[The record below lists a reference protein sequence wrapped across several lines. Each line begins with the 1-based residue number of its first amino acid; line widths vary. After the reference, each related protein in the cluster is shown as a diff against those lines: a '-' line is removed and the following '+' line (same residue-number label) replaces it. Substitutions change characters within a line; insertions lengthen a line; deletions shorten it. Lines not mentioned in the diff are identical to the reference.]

1 MDKCLVMMLAI
12 FAFIVNPA
20 CSISCQD
27 AVTKILP
34 CEPYLL
40 GFGGVS
46 VPCCQGVAE
55 LNQLAS
61 SKPELKALC
70 ICLKQAAQ
78 SFHINADRARQ
89 LPGLCHVTTPIPI
102 DPNVNCDILAC
113 KLLSMTLCFF
123 PKFFSNN
130 YL

>member
-1 MDKCLVMMLAI
+1 MGKSLVIMVVILAL
-12 FAFIVNPA
+12 IVNPA
-20 CSISCQD
+20 CSISCQE

-34 CEPYLL
+34 CEIYLL

-46 VPCCQGVAE
+46 APCCQAVAE
-55 LNQLAS
+55 LNQLAK

-78 SFHINADRARQ
+78 WLHINHDRARQ

-102 DPNVNCDILAC
+102 DPNVSCDI
-113 KLLSMTLCFF
+113 
-123 PKFFSNN
+123 NH
-130 YL
+130 